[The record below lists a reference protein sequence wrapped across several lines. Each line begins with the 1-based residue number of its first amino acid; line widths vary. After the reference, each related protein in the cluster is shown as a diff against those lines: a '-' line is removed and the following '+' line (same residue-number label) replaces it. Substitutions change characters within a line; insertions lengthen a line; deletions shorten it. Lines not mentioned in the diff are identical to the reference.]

1 MPSLRTTAIAITSIG
16 VLATGLAVASIV
28 ASSYATG
35 TGDSAQA
42 ADVTPSATPAPAVSG
57 RADATGSAGA
67 SGATGSQGPRGAK
80 GATGATGAQGA
91 TGSTGARGATGA
103 TGAQGP
109 QGPAGKNGTSA
120 ATPGFDQ
127 AAAGSRANAAT
138 DVTVA
143 ATSTQTALSGW
154 YRLTGSTTLAVDA
167 GEYPA
172 TCALVID
179 GVAGIPSTV
188 QVGDAPVNVTVDGLV
203 KMAAGHTFGVSCTVD
218 VSGGGH
224 PDVTWG
230 AIAFVS
236 EKIHS

>member
-16 VLATGLAVASIV
+16 VLATGLAVASVV

-35 TGDSAQA
+35 SDSARA
-42 ADVTPSATPAPAVSG
+42 ADVTPAATPAPAVTG
-57 RADATGSAGA
+57 PAGATGSAGA
-67 SGATGSQGPRGAK
+67 SGAAGSQGPRGAK
-80 GATGATGAQGA
+80 GATGDAGAQGPK
-91 TGSTGARGATGA
+91 GDTGARGATGA

-109 QGPAGKNGTSA
+109 QGVAGRNGTNA

-127 AAAGSRANAAT
+127 AASGSRTNAAT
-138 DVTVA
+138 DVTIA
-143 ATSTQTALSGW
+143 ATSTQTSLTGW
-154 YRLTGSTTLAVDA
+154 YRLTGSTTLQVDA
-167 GEYPA
+167 GDYPA

-188 QVGDAPVNVTVDGLV
+188 QVGDDAVNVTVEGVAKLTN
-203 KMAAGHTFGVSCTVD
+203 GHTFGLSCTVD

-224 PDVTWG
+224 PDVAWSE
-230 AIAFVS
+230 IAFVS